1 MGGINEAT
9 PEDWDR
15 LRMEIPA
22 VEQKEELMAAK
33 ARRLAGEPPFPLVKD
48 AMMRA
53 YTDIAMEEL
62 ETYKAAWA
70 DPIPFRL
77 PEDAAARKA
86 IPIYTGVINYF
97 PRAIAAVAQLS
108 LTGGIQHGQTAETLH
123 WDRSKSGDEKDA
135 MMRHIIDGDWEYVA
149 WRALANLEKHL
160 EGED

>member
-1 MGGINEAT
+1 
-9 PEDWDR
+9 
-15 LRMEIPA
+15 
-22 VEQKEELMAAK
+22 
-33 ARRLAGEPPFPLVKD
+33 
-48 AMMRA
+48 
-53 YTDIAMEEL
+53 MEEL